1 MTGFSLREPTCQ
13 ELAEL
18 LTDYLEGLLAP
29 SERAS
34 FDRHIA
40 GCRDCTLYVEQMR
53 LTIAASGRIRSDDIP
68 PAVRDELLTAFRGW
82 AQRPR

>member
-1 MTGFSLREPTCQ
+1 MSDFSLREPTCQ

-40 GCRDCTLYVEQMR
+40 GCRNCTLYVEQRR
-53 LTIAASGRIRSDDIP
+53 LTIAASGRIRTDDIP
-68 PAVRDELLTAFRGW
+68 PGVREELLTAFRGW